1 MMLNETVQEDI
12 KEYLKNHENEIMKD
26 SLFDI
31 VGSFQ
36 TKEGN
41 WSEKDD
47 WRE

>member
-1 MMLNETVQEDI
+1 MTPKETMHEAI
-12 KEYLKNHENEIMKD
+12 KEYLKKHESEIMKD

-41 WSEKDD
+41 WSERDE